1 VKKASLAAMP
11 LLILALLAAGVFLLT
26 RPQEGPVVRA
36 ELDVSRALGGSDD
49 SGFVRV
55 VQPRE
60 FVFPQDHG
68 PHPEY
73 AVEWWYYTGN
83 LVSESGRH
91 FGYQLTLFRVGL
103 APDAPERSSAW
114 AASQLYMGHFALTD
128 VSNRRFHYFERF
140 SRQALGLAGA
150 SLSGDFGFRV
160 WLEDWQVEGEGLEQP
175 TVRLR
180 AAQEGIGIDLTL
192 VSAKPVALQGDRGL
206 SQKSADPGNASY
218 YYSITRMPTTGAV
231 EIEGQSFT
239 AAGNSWMDRE
249 WSTSVL
255 GEDQVGWDWFAL
267 QLSDGRDLMYYQLR
281 REDGNVD
288 PLSSGIVV
296 AADGAAIPLASDD
309 VNIQVLDLWD
319 SPRGGSYPSRWRLQ
333 VPSHSI
339 DVVVTPYLADQELDL
354 TVRYWEGAVRLE
366 GDSAGRAVT
375 GSGYVELTGYAAG
388 SGGRP

>member
-206 SQKSADPGNASY
+206 SQKSAEPGNASY

-231 EIEGQSFT
+231 EIEGHSST
-239 AAGNSWMDRE
+239 VAGNSWMDRE

-309 VNIQVLDLWD
+309 VNIQVLDHWD

-366 GDSAGRAVT
+366 GDSAGQAVT

-388 SGGRP
+388 SGRRP

>member
-1 VKKASLAAMP
+1 MP